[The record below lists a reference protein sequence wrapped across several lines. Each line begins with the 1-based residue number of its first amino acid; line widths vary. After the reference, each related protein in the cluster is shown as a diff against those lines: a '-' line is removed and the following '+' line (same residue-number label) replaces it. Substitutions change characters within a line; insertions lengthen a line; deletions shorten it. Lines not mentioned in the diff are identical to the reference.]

1 MEKPIFHN
9 KFQLPDKKE
18 IDAKLVIGAAIFG
31 IGWGWAGICPGPG
44 VLCFYFYIPQTIVF
58 IFMVVCGQ
66 LFENKIDKK
75 IEDLF
80 NRNNEENTVKLEEDE
95 LSVGIKISKF
105 KESQKINNSE
115 VKEIKIINK

>member
-1 MEKPIFHN
+1 
-9 KFQLPDKKE
+9 L
-18 IDAKLVIGAAIFG
+18 IGAAIFG

-75 IEDLF
+75 IENLF
-80 NRNNEENTVKLEEDE
+80 NRNNNNEEVTVKIEEDD
-95 LSVGIKISKF
+95 LSVGVRISRF
-105 KESQKINNSE
+105 KESQIESNE
-115 VKEIKIINK
+115 PKEIKINNK